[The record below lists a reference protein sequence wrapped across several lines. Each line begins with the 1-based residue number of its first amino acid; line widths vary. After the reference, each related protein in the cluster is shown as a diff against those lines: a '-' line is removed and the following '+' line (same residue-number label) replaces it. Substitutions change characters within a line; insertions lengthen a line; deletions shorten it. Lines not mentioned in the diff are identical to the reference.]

1 MAAASLWMEKY
12 RPDTLDGVV
21 GQPVAVERLKAFS
34 SGGSLPH
41 LLLAGPP
48 GSGKTTCALILARTV
63 LGGMTEGNL
72 LEIDASDLTRS
83 RQVER
88 KGEDEEGNETST
100 TVVRRDSSPL
110 WRIREFASTT
120 SIDGVRFRIAF
131 IDEVD
136 RLPRATQEALRRT
149 LERYSGN
156 CAFILACNHPSA
168 LIEPIRSRCSLVTF
182 RPIPEKDL
190 AARISEIAEAEKVP
204 LGDRAAE
211 GIATASSGDMRRALG
226 ILQAAAAISSVVDLD
241 TVFGLAS
248 TPASDTVDEMLGR
261 ALDGDVM
268 KARDSLD
275 SLLIEGGMSGRD
287 IMELVQLRAL
297 ALGLPDLDT
306 VRLIDRIGEI
316 DERIAQCGSNGT
328 DSPIERVQIEMLL
341 AYLAMTGRKRRRWPR
356 WPGSPAVQGMGS

>member
-1 MAAASLWMEKY
+1 M
-12 RPDTLDGVV
+12 
-21 GQPVAVERLKAFS
+21 
-34 SGGSLPH
+34 
-41 LLLAGPP
+41 
-48 GSGKTTCALILARTV
+48 
-63 LGGMTEGNL
+63 
-72 LEIDASDLTRS
+72 
-83 RQVER
+83 
-88 KGEDEEGNETST
+88 
-100 TVVRRDSSPL
+100 
-110 WRIREFASTT
+110 
-120 SIDGVRFRIAF
+120 
-131 IDEVD
+131 
-136 RLPRATQEALRRT
+136 
-149 LERYSGN
+149 ERYSGN

-190 AARISEIAEAEKVP
+190 AARISEIAEAERVP

-341 AYLAMTGRKRRRWPR
+341 AYLAMTGRKRRRW
-356 WPGSPAVQGMGS
+356 SPAARIPCRQGDGILKPVRGWEGPRPPTSSDEDAQMQIVRQPVHIPLLSDDVPVVDIGRHGVVSGSIGGRPACGVDLHRHAPVGPVRDRDRGAIGVIGIVFDRGLGDELLDRADEDALVRRGSVELPVRRPEGVSSDTRRRSRPRSCFR